1 MSAAVVRRE
10 HTEDGVDTFTPAERI
25 YPRYDDSS
33 HLVVL
38 EERRNAL
45 ARVAVNGI
53 RAIIRKVQRTLD
65 EDKDVR
71 SHFAVFRCYGRI

>member
-10 HTEDGVDTFTPAERI
+10 HTEDAVDSFTPAELI
-25 YPRYDDSS
+25 YPRYDGES

-53 RAIIRKVQRTLD
+53 RAIIRKIQRTLD
-65 EDKDVR
+65 EDKDVCIC
-71 SHFAVFRCYGRI
+71 SAFARC